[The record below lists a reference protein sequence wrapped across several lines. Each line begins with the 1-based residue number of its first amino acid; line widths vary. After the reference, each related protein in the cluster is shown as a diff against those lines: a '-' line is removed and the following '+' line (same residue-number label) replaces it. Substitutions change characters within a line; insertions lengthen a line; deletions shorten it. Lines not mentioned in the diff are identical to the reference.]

1 MGHRWYV
8 VRTRPRSEKLAA
20 RELDQDNIEVF
31 SPSVKTRSV
40 GSGTIE
46 GPLFPGYI
54 LIRLDPESDGWPSF
68 RFGQH
73 ALGLLNFGGELPW
86 LPDEVI
92 AELKQQCDRINQVGG
107 VWTRYQPGDWVRV
120 VSSTI
125 QGVAQVVNDG
135 KTPQTPVRVLLQLFE
150 RLVPVQVHRHELQPL
165 EESPDEKTHGP
176 RRTRGSGRWIRGF
189 GPRVSATA

>member
-8 VRTRPRSEKLAA
+8 VHTRPRSEKLAA
-20 RELDQDNIEVF
+20 IELNRDNIEVF
-31 SPSVKTRSV
+31 SPLVKTPSV
-40 GSGTIE
+40 RRGPSE
-46 GPLFPGYI
+46 EPLFPGYI

-73 ALGLLNFGGELPW
+73 ALGLVNFDGELPW

-92 AELKQQCDRINQVGG
+92 ADLKQRCDRINQEGG
-107 VWTRYQPGDWVRV
+107 VWRRYKPGDWVRV

-125 QGVAQVVNDG
+125 QGVAQVVDDG

-150 RLVPVQVHRHELQPL
+150 RLVPVKVQRHDLQPL
-165 EESPDEKTHGP
+165 EESPNEKTHAP

-189 GPRVSATA
+189 GSRVSATA